1 MSRVVTALVPAL
13 CCLALAAPAAE
24 RRALPAAPAD
34 GDTGFAWTIGAHVG
48 TPIGPSVAA
57 AAIVGHANRLGADG
71 LLLMAQPG
79 IGGGK
84 VAVGY
89 ADIDGSAQGP
99 YLVKR
104 WQNWSHSSSFLW
116 AQRGWS
122 ARGVLI
128 RSWGAPWA
136 IDEDRTFAG
145 AEGELIGSF
154 ATDTAWGG
162 LYGLN
167 LTFGVITNVD
177 TVDHRNAAGKGDV
190 IHPGDEWRVVL
201 EAGVGF

>member
-1 MSRVVTALVPAL
+1 MSRPLLLVPLVALVGSA
-13 CCLALAAPAAE
+13 AAAERAAPA
-24 RRALPAAPAD
+24 PAGGSD
-34 GDTGFAWTIGAHVG
+34 GFAWTLGAHVG
-48 TPIGPSVAA
+48 TPIGPAVSV

-71 LLLMAQPG
+71 LVLMAEPG

-84 VAVGY
+84 VGVGY
-89 ADIDGSAQGP
+89 ADIDGSARGP
-99 YLVKR
+99 YLIRR
-104 WQNWSHSSSFLW
+104 WHDWTEAPDFLW

-122 ARGVLI
+122 ARGILV
-128 RSWGAPWA
+128 RSWGDPWT
-136 IDEDRTFAG
+136 IDGDRTFAG

-162 LYGLN
+162 LYGLD

-177 TVDHRNAAGKGDV
+177 TVDHRGPAGKGDV
-190 IHPGDEWRVVL
+190 IHPGDEWRLVL

>member
-1 MSRVVTALVPAL
+1 MIRTAIAL
-13 CCLALAAPAAE
+13 LIAIAAPAAE
-24 RRALPAAPAD
+24 RAAPAPAAG
-34 GDTGFAWTIGAHVG
+34 GDEGFAWTLGAHVG
-48 TPIGPSVAA
+48 TPIGPAVSV

-71 LLLMAQPG
+71 LLLMAEPG

-84 VAVGY
+84 LAVGY

-99 YLVKR
+99 YLIKR
-104 WQNWSHSSSFLW
+104 WQGWSQTRGFLW

-122 ARGVLI
+122 ARGILV
-128 RSWGAPWA
+128 RSWGDPWT
-136 IDEDRTFAG
+136 IDDNRTFAG

-154 ATDTAWGG
+154 ATDSDWGG

-177 TVDHRNAAGKGDV
+177 TVDHRNPAGKGDV
-190 IHPGDEWRVVL
+190 THPGDEWRVVV

>member
-1 MSRVVTALVPAL
+1 MRRSLLLVPAL
-13 CCLALAAPAAE
+13 IAVVGGLSAAERAAPAA
-24 RRALPAAPAD
+24 APVD
-34 GDTGFAWTIGAHVG
+34 SGFAWTFGAHVG
-48 TPIGPSVAA
+48 TPIGPAVSA
-57 AAIVGHANRLGADG
+57 AAIVGGHANRLGADG
-71 LLLMAQPG
+71 LLLMAEPG

-84 VAVGY
+84 IAIGY
-89 ADIDGSAQGP
+89 ADIDGSASGP
-99 YLVKR
+99 YLIKR
-104 WQNWSHSSSFLW
+104 WEGWTNSSTFLW

-122 ARGVLI
+122 ARGVLLHT
-128 RSWGAPWA
+128 WGMPWA

-154 ATDTAWGG
+154 ATDSAWGG

-177 TVDHRNAAGKGDV
+177 TVDHRNAGGRGDV
-190 IHPGDEWRVVL
+190 IHPGDEWRVIV